1 MSDSSPIVEKIDPSL
16 AAELC
21 RPLPAY
27 RTVFNSGMTAI
38 ALILT
43 ALAILPLGSIL
54 LEILFRGGRNFSW
67 TVFTNI
73 PAPVG
78 VTDIP
83 NGFGNA
89 ILGTLMMV
97 GIASAIAIPVGVL
110 TGIFL
115 SEFGRNTAVA
125 SSTRFIITI
134 LTGIP
139 SIIAGVFAYGVLILN
154 KITQFSAV
162 AGGFALAVI
171 MLPIVA
177 LTTEEAL
184 KLIPNHQRLGS
195 AALGANRLQTTFRIV
210 VASAIPAITTGILLA
225 VARAAGE
232 TAPLL
237 FTALF
242 SISWPDGLFNP
253 TPALSV
259 LIYNYANSPDIGQN
273 QMAWTAALV
282 LVGLVLCISIISRIA
297 TRRRS

>member
-1 MSDSSPIVEKIDPSL
+1 MSDSQMPSQIDESL
-16 AAELC
+16 AVELH
-21 RPLPAY
+21 RPLPTY
-27 RTVFNSGMTAI
+27 RAIFNSGMTAI

-43 ALAILPLGSIL
+43 ALAILPLGSVL
-54 LEILFRGGRNFSW
+54 LEILLKGGQNLKW
-67 TVFTNI
+67 DVFTNI

-78 VTDIP
+78 VTDVP

-115 SEFGRNTAVA
+115 SEFGKGTTVGNTI
-125 SSTRFIITI
+125 RFIITI

-139 SIIAGVFAYGVLILN
+139 SIIAGVFAYGVLILS
-154 KITQFSAV
+154 KVTQFSAV
-162 AGGFALAVI
+162 AGGFALSVI

-195 AALGANRLQTTFRIV
+195 AALGANRLQTTFRV
-210 VASAIPAITTGILLA
+210 VVSSAIPAITTGVLLA

-259 LIYNYANSPDIGQN
+259 LIYNYANSPDTGQN

-297 TRRRS
+297 TRRRG

>member
-1 MSDSSPIVEKIDPSL
+1 MHDRPIVEKIDPSL
-16 AAELC
+16 AAELR
-21 RPLPAY
+21 RPLPTY
-27 RTVFNSGMTAI
+27 RAVFNRGMTAI
-38 ALILT
+38 ALLLT

-54 LEILFRGGRNFSW
+54 LEILLRGGQNFSW
-67 TVFTNI
+67 AVFTNI

-78 VTDIP
+78 VTDVP

-115 SEFGRNTAVA
+115 SEFGRNTVIG
-125 SSTRFIITI
+125 SSIRFIITI

-154 KITQFSAV
+154 KVTQFSAV

-195 AALGANRLQTTFRIV
+195 AALGANRLQTTFRVV
-210 VASAIPAITTGILLA
+210 VAAAIPAITTGVLLA

-253 TPALSV
+253 TPSLSV
-259 LIYNYANSPDIGQN
+259 LIYNYANSPDLGQN

-282 LVGLVLCISIISRIA
+282 LVGLVLCISIISRLA
-297 TRRRS
+297 TRRRQ

>member
-1 MSDSSPIVEKIDPSL
+1 MTDSSPIVEKIDPSL
-16 AAELC
+16 AAELR
-21 RPLPAY
+21 RPLPTY
-27 RTVFNSGMTAI
+27 RAFFNSGMTAI

-54 LEILFRGGRNFSW
+54 LEILLRGWQNLSW
-67 TVFTNI
+67 SVFTNI

-78 VTDIP
+78 VTDVP

-89 ILGTLMMV
+89 ILGTLIMV

-115 SEFGRNTAVA
+115 SEFGRNTTVG
-125 SSTRFIITI
+125 SSIRFIITI

-154 KITQFSAV
+154 KVTQFSAV

-210 VASAIPAITTGILLA
+210 VAAAIPAITTGVLLA
-225 VARAAGE
+225 IARAAGE

-297 TRRRS
+297 TRRKQ

>member
-1 MSDSSPIVEKIDPSL
+1 MSDSSPIAEKIDPSL
-16 AAELC
+16 AAELR
-21 RPLPAY
+21 RPLSTY
-27 RTVFNSGMTAI
+27 RVVFNSGMTAI

-43 ALAILPLGSIL
+43 ALAILPLGSVL
-54 LEILFRGGRNFSW
+54 LEILLRGGQNFSW
-67 TVFTNI
+67 DVFTNI

-78 VTDIP
+78 VTDVP

-89 ILGTLMMV
+89 ILGTLIMV
-97 GIASAIAIPVGVL
+97 GVASAIALPVGVL

-115 SEFGRNTAVA
+115 SEFGRGTTVGN
-125 SSTRFIITI
+125 SIRFIITI

-154 KITQFSAV
+154 KVTQFSAV

-195 AALGANRLQTTFRIV
+195 AALGANRLQTTFRVV
-210 VASAIPAITTGILLA
+210 VASAIPAITTGVLLA

-297 TRRRS
+297 TRRKQ